1 MHTLTLTFTALA
13 PTSIHLRAASS
24 LGGEWPGTFAPPFDA
39 PTLNAILQALEP
51 NFDPQGMRE
60 AKAVATLQAAGLP
73 LDEALPAS
81 VGDHLDAALRASDP
95 IANAMSELSGAAL
108 AANEPLHLALEFG
121 AGCDAVAALP
131 WELLRHEGRFLVAD
145 NTFAL
150 TRSPTND
157 MAPYT
162 ETLCELPLR
171 ILLVLSE
178 PLGASPIAPF
188 GEAHGRP
195 ERQARGL
202 AHGLRDLAAEGAV
215 LVDQLRPPTYDA
227 LVEAVRGGGY
237 HALHFYGH
245 GVYHQGAGH
254 LLFENPYG
262 GPDLVSADDVGAVLN
277 RSDVRLVVMG
287 ACQSAMVGPSAGSG
301 QAPSTGRR
309 GEPVEPSG
317 QANQWSSA
325 AAALL
330 RAGVPLVVGMQVSM
344 PVVAAQAF
352 TRQFYLSLAA
362 GKDVPGA
369 VGDARLPLRR
379 RAYGRAWFIP
389 ALYSRALGEPRL
401 FDPAAR
407 ASRQAQEEI
416 AQLRALQAQVAQLEE
431 GSGRLGV
438 AQFASEVAQ
447 LRAAQEKLRDT
458 LADWRRGE
466 RGVYRPVVN
475 PLYGVPPRAPHF
487 VGRVEAM
494 QEVARGL
501 EGERPVV
508 IWGLGGIGKTAL
520 AIEAVRRQGWRFPG
534 GVLWLDCRGAPPFDS
549 LLNHIGAFCGH
560 PGVQDVEPAQR
571 QATVRALLSGLE
583 RPLLVWDNAEEVWGE
598 RAVRQFIKTLPR
610 NCGCLLTTR
619 QDPEQSGWPTVELRA
634 LAEEDMTALFLALGA
649 AAGVK
654 VATQDWPLL
663 PRVLEWL
670 QGHPLAL
677 TLAVPLAKKRGL
689 ARLWR
694 DLQRQPL
701 KGVEA
706 ALRVSLARLN
716 ALQRR
721 AFTCLSVFT
730 IPFEYAAVEALL
742 PEEGVDE
749 AVDVLAQCALL
760 AFDGRSYSYHA
771 LVRQFA
777 YRELK
782 ITRDN
787 WRKMHQR
794 AAEYFQAKLTDPE
807 QGGTPEEMLEM
818 VDQWESAE
826 AWETFA
832 RWASGLVGTL
842 DRHGYWP
849 EIEARLQR
857 AREVVRLH
865 LENIGLETQLLSD
878 TATMADEQAEWERA
892 IALWKQCERRYAEA
906 DDEKGQART
915 WVNLGLVYADK
926 GEWDRAIEMYQHS
939 LETFERVGDVHDL
952 ANTWVNL
959 GSVYARKREWNQAIE
974 MYQRSLETFERV
986 GDVRGMASAWGNLG
1000 LMYTDKREWDRAIE
1014 MFQRS
1019 LEVDER
1025 VEDVH
1030 GMAQIW
1036 MGLGSA
1042 YYRKGE
1048 WDRAIE
1054 MYQRSL
1060 ETFERVGDV
1069 HGVANTWVNL
1079 GAVYIDKGEWDRATE
1094 MFHRSL
1100 ETFERVGD
1108 IQGAA
1113 QTFNNLGLVYKAKG
1127 EWDRAIEM
1135 FQRGVETFERVE
1147 DLYSIAQT
1155 FNNLGI
1161 VYKAKGKWDRAIE
1174 MYQCSLEISERVGDM
1189 HGIAQTWMGLGN
1201 VYADKEEW
1209 DQAIKMFQHS
1219 LEIKERVGD
1228 MHGMAQT
1235 RMDLGNVYAD
1245 KGEWDRA
1252 IEMYQ
1257 RSLETFEHLGD
1268 VHGMTQTW
1276 GNLALLY
1283 GDQGDKEKA
1292 AEYLAQAYL
1301 VFTQLDA
1308 APGAN
1313 QAVSELARVLGSVE
1327 AANAYLEDFQ
1337 REQG

>member
-1 MHTLTLTFTALA
+1 MHTLTLTFTSPA
-13 PTSIHLRAASS
+13 PASIHLRAASS
-24 LGGEWPGTFAPPFDA
+24 LGGEWPGTFNPPFDA
-39 PTLNAILQALEP
+39 LTLHAIVQALEP

-60 AKAVATLQAAGLP
+60 AGAVATLQAAGLP

-81 VGDHLDAALRASDP
+81 VGDHLDAALRTSDP
-95 IANAMSELSGAAL
+95 IANAISELSGAAL

-131 WELLRHEGRFLVAD
+131 WELLRHKGRFLVAD
-145 NTFAL
+145 NTLAL
-150 TRSPTND
+150 TRSPVGA
-157 MAPYT
+157 APYT
-162 ETLCELPLR
+162 ETLGELPLR

-178 PLGASPIAPF
+178 PLGASPIAP
-188 GEAHGRP
+188 
-195 ERQARGL
+195 ERQARQL

-215 LVDQLRPPTYDA
+215 LVDRLRPPTYDA
-227 LVEAVRGGGY
+227 LVEAVRGGSY

-245 GVYHQGAGH
+245 GVYHEGAGH

-262 GPDLVSADDVGAVLN
+262 GPDLVPADDVGAVLN

-287 ACQSAMVGPSAGSG
+287 ACQSAM
-301 QAPSTGRR
+301 
-309 GEPVEPSG
+309 GE
-317 QANQWSSA
+317 ANQWSSA

-416 AQLRALQAQVAQLEE
+416 AQLRALQAQVDRLEE
-431 GSGRLGV
+431 ESSRLGV
-438 AQFASEVAQ
+438 AQSASEVAQ

-466 RGVYRPVVN
+466 RGVYRPVVS

-560 PGVQDVEPAQR
+560 PGVQDMEPAQR

-598 RAVRQFIKTLPR
+598 RAVRQFINTLPR
-610 NCGCLLTTR
+610 HCGCLLTTR

-654 VATQDWPLL
+654 VAAQDWPLL

-677 TLAVPLAKKRGL
+677 TLTVPLAKKRGL

-749 AVDVLAQCALL
+749 AVDVLAQRALL
-760 AFDGRSYSYHA
+760 AFDGQSYSYHA
-771 LVRQFA
+771 LVRQFV
-777 YRELK
+777 YGELK
-782 ITRDN
+782 RISDA
-787 WRKMHQR
+787 WREMHRR
-794 AAEYFQAKLTDPE
+794 AAEYLQAKEEDEDLTPAE
-807 QGGTPEEMLEM
+807 TLEM
-818 VDQWESAE
+818 VSQWERAE
-826 AWETFA
+826 EWETFA
-832 RWASGLVGTL
+832 WRALDLVGSL
-842 DRHGYWP
+842 DRHGHWP

-857 AREVVRLH
+857 ARAVAQVH
-865 LENIGLETQLLSD
+865 LEDTGLDAQLLNGV
-878 TATMADEQAEWERA
+878 ATMAHKQAEWERA
-892 IALWKQCERRYAEA
+892 IALWEECERRCTETG
-906 DDEKGQART
+906 DEEGQAGV
-915 WVNLGLVYADK
+915 WG
-926 GEWDRAIEMYQHS
+926 
-939 LETFERVGDVHDL
+939 
-952 ANTWVNL
+952 NL
-959 GSVYARKREWNQAIE
+959 GSVY
-974 MYQRSLETFERV
+974 
-986 GDVRGMASAWGNLG
+986 
-1000 LMYTDKREWDRAIE
+1000 
-1014 MFQRS
+1014 
-1019 LEVDER
+1019 VD
-1025 VEDVH
+1025 
-1030 GMAQIW
+1030 
-1036 MGLGSA
+1036 
-1042 YYRKGE
+1042 
-1048 WDRAIE
+1048 
-1054 MYQRSL
+1054 
-1060 ETFERVGDV
+1060 
-1069 HGVANTWVNL
+1069 
-1079 GAVYIDKGEWDRATE
+1079 
-1094 MFHRSL
+1094 
-1100 ETFERVGD
+1100 
-1108 IQGAA
+1108 
-1113 QTFNNLGLVYKAKG
+1113 
-1127 EWDRAIEM
+1127 
-1135 FQRGVETFERVE
+1135 
-1147 DLYSIAQT
+1147 
-1155 FNNLGI
+1155 
-1161 VYKAKGKWDRAIE
+1161 
-1174 MYQCSLEISERVGDM
+1174 
-1189 HGIAQTWMGLGN
+1189 
-1201 VYADKEEW
+1201 
-1209 DQAIKMFQHS
+1209 
-1219 LEIKERVGD
+1219 
-1228 MHGMAQT
+1228 
-1235 RMDLGNVYAD
+1235 
-1245 KGEWDRA
+1245 
-1252 IEMYQ
+1252 
-1257 RSLETFEHLGD
+1257 
-1268 VHGMTQTW
+1268 
-1276 GNLALLY
+1276 
-1283 GDQGDKEKA
+1283 
-1292 AEYLAQAYL
+1292 
-1301 VFTQLDA
+1301 
-1308 APGAN
+1308 
-1313 QAVSELARVLGSVE
+1313 
-1327 AANAYLEDFQ
+1327 
-1337 REQG
+1337 